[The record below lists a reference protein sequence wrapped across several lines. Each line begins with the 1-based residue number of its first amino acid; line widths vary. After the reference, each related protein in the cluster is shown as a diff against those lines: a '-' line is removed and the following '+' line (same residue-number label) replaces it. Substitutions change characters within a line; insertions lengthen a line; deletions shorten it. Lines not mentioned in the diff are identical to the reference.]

1 MLLPTMDQSLSQVA
15 GDLTAL
21 ASRLH
26 QLAEAEMQAL
36 RAELQQEKQARQ
48 EALERAETLEQELAQ
63 LQETNQQE
71 CFQLRGE
78 LVRERQGKERAEAE
92 LASIHRAILEQIAL
106 GDAQEA
112 ASKAAEQEREQRLQQ
127 QIQAL
132 HHQLDQ
138 EIQSR
143 AKFETTLLGV
153 RQAFFNLLVPIEPE
167 TPLEQTGC
175 LERLQQVDARS

>member
-1 MLLPTMDQSLSQVA
+1 MMTQSLSQVA

-26 QLAEAEMQAL
+26 QLAEAELQAL
-36 RAELQQEKQARQ
+36 RAELQQESRARQ
-48 EALERAETLEQELAQ
+48 EAVARAETLEQELA
-63 LQETNQQE
+63 LLEEKNQHE
-71 CFQLRGE
+71 CLQLRGE
-78 LVRERQGKERAEAE
+78 LEREQQGRERAEAE
-92 LASIHRAILEQIAL
+92 LASIHKAIVEQIAL

-132 HHQLDQ
+132 HQQLDQ

-143 AKFETTLLGV
+143 TKIEATLRGV

-167 TPLEQTGC
+167 APLEQSGF
-175 LERLQQVDARS
+175 LERLQHLEART

>member
-1 MLLPTMDQSLSQVA
+1 MPQSLSQVA

-26 QLAEAEMQAL
+26 QLAEAELQAL
-36 RAELQQEKQARQ
+36 RAELQQESQARQ
-48 EALERAETLEQELAQ
+48 EAVARAETLEQERAL
-63 LQETNQQE
+63 LQEKNQQE

-78 LVRERQGKERAEAE
+78 LEREQQGRERAEAE
-92 LASIHRAILEQIAL
+92 LASIHKAIVEQIAL
-106 GDAQEA
+106 GDAQEL

-143 AKFETTLLGV
+143 ARIEAKLRGV

-167 TPLEQTGC
+167 SPVEQSGF
-175 LERLQQVDARS
+175 LERLQHEEART

>member
-1 MLLPTMDQSLSQVA
+1 MDQSLSQVA

-36 RAELQQEKQARQ
+36 RAELQQERQARH
-48 EALERAETLEQELAQ
+48 EAVERAEALEQELAQ

-71 CFQLRGE
+71 SLHLRGE

-92 LASIHRAILEQIAL
+92 LASIHEAILEQIAL

-132 HHQLDQ
+132 HQQLDQ

-143 AKFETTLLGV
+143 TKIEATLRGV
-153 RQAFFNLLVPIEPE
+153 RHAFFNLLVPIEPE
-167 TPLEQTGC
+167 APLEQSGF
-175 LERLQQVDARS
+175 LERLQHLEART